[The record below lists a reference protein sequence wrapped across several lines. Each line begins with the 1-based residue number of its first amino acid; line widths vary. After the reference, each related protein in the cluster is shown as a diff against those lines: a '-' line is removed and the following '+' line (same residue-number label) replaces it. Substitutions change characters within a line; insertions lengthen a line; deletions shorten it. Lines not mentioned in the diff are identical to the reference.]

1 MASLLDR
8 HTGTALCERFWI
20 LPREQLLA
28 LYSKRKGVSL
38 GRQLQVV
45 LLARFPGTVRL
56 SHHLV
61 PIEIFEKGHFAW
73 PIETSSIRAHGS
85 LHPDLQQMDR
95 AGQRAQHTGQGVIFP
110 QVMARVHLP
119 KVRAGEAEPGVLQIG
134 MTFHPAKLGDLL
146 VKAGPPVHRE
156 PRERE
161 AIIRCAVHKPIVQIR
176 GKVSLGKAAG
186 GARKEHAHLL
196 NPPLLRRQE

>member
-1 MASLLDR
+1 ASKRRSLPPLLLLSSFVLSGAYPPLFIETVTSLLDR

-73 PIETSSIRAHGS
+73 P
-85 LHPDLQQMDR
+85 
-95 AGQRAQHTGQGVIFP
+95 
-110 QVMARVHLP
+110 
-119 KVRAGEAEPGVLQIG
+119 
-134 MTFHPAKLGDLL
+134 
-146 VKAGPPVHRE
+146 
-156 PRERE
+156 
-161 AIIRCAVHKPIVQIR
+161 
-176 GKVSLGKAAG
+176 
-186 GARKEHAHLL
+186 
-196 NPPLLRRQE
+196 